1 MALFEIKD
9 KTKSLAQL
17 YPELGKMSEFKN
29 ITVKESHFVWYYAC
43 KDSPCI
49 DIKDDFKRAASAYY
63 ESFGE
68 GSDSNHK
75 ELYLSLRFPSN
86 VKIAIDR
93 MSKFIP
99 DVRSQAKTAIGKTV
113 DNMIKILNY
122 DVDGALAKINDDG
135 VAYADWQSINA
146 WASSIQKIREELPSA
161 ITQLEEG
168 FGASNKSST
177 AGAGKS
183 PIQSVIAEDR
193 KQI

>member
-1 MALFEIKD
+1 
-9 KTKSLAQL
+9 
-17 YPELGKMSEFKN
+17 MSEFKN

-43 KDSPCI
+43 KESPYAE
-49 DIKDDFKRAASAYY
+49 IKDDFKKAQLSYNEA
-63 ESFGE
+63 FGE
-68 GSDSNHK
+68 TSDSTQK
-75 ELYLSLRFPSN
+75 ELYLSLRFPSH

-93 MSKFIP
+93 MSKFAP
-99 DVRSQAKTAIGKTV
+99 DVRLLAKNAIGKAV

-135 VAYADWQSINA
+135 IAYADWQSINA

-161 ITQLEEG
+161 IIQLEEG

-177 AGAGKS
+177 SGNGKS

-193 KQI
+193 KQA